1 MKRFTW
7 LLVSLICCVGGA
19 AGQTPQARTGAT
31 RPSTGAKNA
40 QPKFKAIWEP
50 INYPDDLPLT
60 SVFFVNDQVGWI
72 SGGRNW
78 SEGGFILHTK
88 DGGDHWTVQLGDPQ
102 SSDPAINNLRFID
115 ATHGWAVQ
123 KDKLVRTSDGS
134 NWEDAGSLPQF
145 VPFLN
150 YAFTSPDRGTFLG
163 GYPTE
168 GSKIFTTHDGGKT
181 WKQVFQCATKLE
193 VNGLTRNTGCSL
205 NPLHFP
211 TPAIGYAAGGGDEF
225 FVVAKTQD
233 GGETWSIV
241 STIGAVRQADT
252 LFFSS
257 ATTGV
262 IRSQD
267 DKFYMTTDGGTSWK
281 GVTGDGKQE
290 RLGFAFNDPEVGWS
304 GGRRTLG
311 FTTDGGKHWNSRD
324 LRFPADVQAFSFPS
338 RQRAYVVGE
347 HGMIYRYRVVPFDY
361 DAKGIIDAPMMPAAS
376 STQGPGK

>member
-1 MKRFTW
+1 MKRLIW
-7 LLVSLICCVGGA
+7 LLVGLVWCVCGA
-19 AGQTPQARTGAT
+19 AAQTPQARVGQTK
-31 RPSTGAKNA
+31 PSNGAKNA

-50 INYPDDLPLT
+50 INYPDDVSLM
-60 SVFFVNDQVGWI
+60 SVFFVNDQLGWI
-72 SGGRNW
+72 SGKKYGS
-78 SEGGFILHTK
+78 SEGGFILQTK
-88 DGGDHWTVQLGDPQ
+88 DGGDHWAVQLGDPQ

-233 GGETWSIV
+233 GGETWSIA
-241 STIGAVRQADT
+241 STIGGVPVADT
-252 LFFSS
+252 LFFTS

-262 IRSQD
+262 ARTLD

-281 GVTGDGKQE
+281 GMTGAGNQE
-290 RLGFAFNDPEVGWS
+290 RIGFAFNDPESGWS
-304 GGRRTLG
+304 FGRRTLG

-324 LRFPADVQAFSFPS
+324 FKFPVDVQAFSFPS
-338 RQRAYVVGE
+338 RQRGYVVGD
-347 HGMIYRYRVVPFDY
+347 HGMIYRYRIVPIDY
-361 DAKGIIDAPMMPAAS
+361 TSKGMLDAPMMPAAS
-376 STQGPGK
+376 AEGSGK